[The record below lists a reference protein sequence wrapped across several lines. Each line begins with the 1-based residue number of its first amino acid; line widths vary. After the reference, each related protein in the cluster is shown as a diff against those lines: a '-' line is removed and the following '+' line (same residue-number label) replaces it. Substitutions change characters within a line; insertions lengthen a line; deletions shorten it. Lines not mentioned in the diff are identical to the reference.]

1 MTREIRCGSAEDE
14 SVASITFR
22 GGACARPSSLAASPL
37 TRAPLSRPHSRHRA
51 YLPSKRRACQ
61 NQDRTILAIMI
72 ESRTT
77 PATAFPI
84 ETTVR
89 DVLYDRIPL
98 DRPDIV
104 LIGTAPFVR
113 LERIQQ
119 LGFVSRVWPGA
130 RHTRFEHSLGVMHLT
145 RLAIDHIRGDPEGR
159 WLTDRDARVAVAAA
173 LLHDIG
179 HYPFS
184 HAIEELGP
192 PIVPHERGGRRLI
205 EGSQN

>member
-1 MTREIRCGSAEDE
+1 MP
-14 SVASITFR
+14 R
-22 GGACARPSSLAASPL
+22 GG
-37 TRAPLSRPHSRHRA
+37 
-51 YLPSKRRACQ
+51 RACPIHV
-61 NQDRTILAIMI
+61 RSMLAIMI
-72 ESRTT
+72 EPRTT

-84 ETTVR
+84 ATTVR

-98 DRPDIV
+98 GQPDIA

-145 RLAIDHIRGDPEGR
+145 RLAIDHIRGNPEGR
-159 WLTDRDARVAVAAA
+159 WLTDSDARVAVAAA

-192 PIVPHERGGRRLI
+192 PIVPHERSGRRLI
-205 EGSQN
+205 EGPQIAPFLKEAWGVDPLRV